1 MDDFTYKARKRD
13 GTVVT
18 GEVSAPDEEAVAAFL
33 RRQNL
38 YVAGIKKTTKA
49 SKRIQNFFEK
59 DIGVYDI
66 AIFCRQFATLLS
78 AGVPLLNGIEILSN
92 QVEKLRFRS
101 ILSDM
106 AAKIREGRA
115 LSSVMEDYPKVF
127 PDLLVN
133 MVAAG
138 ETGGIL
144 ETVMERMATQLEK
157 DYRMN
162 QKFKNAMVYPAIVIG
177 VASLSV
183 AIIMKFVMPIF
194 VGLFKS
200 LNMELP
206 TITKFII
213 ALSEIVG
220 NYWYLL
226 IALVIL
232 VVFLYKRALTQYK
245 FRLAQDQFFIQV
257 PVFGDLYKKIIIT
270 RFARTFASLS
280 RSGVPVLSALNI
292 VAKATGSVEAA
303 RILGE
308 AKNSLTAG
316 NTLSDPM
323 EKSGLF
329 PPMVVSLTRIGEE
342 TGSLDAMLDKVAD
355 FYGAEVDDTIG
366 RFQTILDPILIV
378 FLGIVI
384 GTLAVGLLLPM
395 FDVVT
400 KVGKL

>member
-1 MDDFTYKARKRD
+1 MDDFSYKARKRD

-18 GEVSAPDEEAVAAFL
+18 GVVTAPDEAAVAAFL

-38 YVAGIKKTTKA
+38 YVAGISKSTKV
-49 SKRIQNFFEK
+49 SKQIENFFEK
-59 DIGVYDI
+59 GIGVYDI

-92 QVEKLRFRS
+92 QAEKLKFRA

-106 AAKIREGRA
+106 ATKIREGRA

-194 VGLFKS
+194 VGLFES

-206 TITKFII
+206 AITRFII
-213 ALSEIVG
+213 ALSNIVG
-220 NYWYLL
+220 GYWYVL
-226 IALVIL
+226 IALAAIVA
-232 VVFLYKRALTQYK
+232 VAYKRAMTRYR
-245 FRLAQDQFFIQV
+245 FRLAQDELFIKV
-257 PVFGDLYKKIIIT
+257 PVFGDLYKKIIKI
-270 RFARTFASLS
+270 
-280 RSGVPVLSALNI
+280 
-292 VAKATGSVEAA
+292 
-303 RILGE
+303 
-308 AKNSLTAG
+308 
-316 NTLSDPM
+316 
-323 EKSGLF
+323 
-329 PPMVVSLTRIGEE
+329 
-342 TGSLDAMLDKVAD
+342 
-355 FYGAEVDDTIG
+355 
-366 RFQTILDPILIV
+366 
-378 FLGIVI
+378 
-384 GTLAVGLLLPM
+384 
-395 FDVVT
+395 
-400 KVGKL
+400 